1 MPDLTHVIALSLLA
15 VLGGWLSIIDV
26 REHRL
31 PDKLTATLGAL
42 TLVVALTEALA
53 TGAVDPVLRTAGAA
67 CLVFVIMAA
76 LVVAG
81 SGIGGGDLKFAA
93 AANASVAL
101 VAGTPFALGGLALGL
116 VLVGV
121 AAAYARRAG
130 RDVIPYGPGLWLG
143 ALIVG
148 VVGAVAG

>member
-53 TGAVDPVLRTAGAA
+53 TGAVDPVLRTAGQ
-67 CLVFVIMAA
+67 L
-76 LVVAG
+76 
-81 SGIGGGDLKFAA
+81 
-93 AANASVAL
+93 ASSSSSW
-101 VAGTPFALGGLALGL
+101 
-116 VLVGV
+116 
-121 AAAYARRAG
+121 RR
-130 RDVIPYGPGLWLG
+130 
-143 ALIVG
+143 
-148 VVGAVAG
+148 